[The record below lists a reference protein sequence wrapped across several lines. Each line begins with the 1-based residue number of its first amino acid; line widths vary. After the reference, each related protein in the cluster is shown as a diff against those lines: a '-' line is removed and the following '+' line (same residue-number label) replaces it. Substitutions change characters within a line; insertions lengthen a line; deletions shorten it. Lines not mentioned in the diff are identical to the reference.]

1 MEKHQIFKKTIWSI
15 PNCQSIKRRF
25 C

>member
-15 PNCQSIKRRF
+15 PNCQSVKRRF